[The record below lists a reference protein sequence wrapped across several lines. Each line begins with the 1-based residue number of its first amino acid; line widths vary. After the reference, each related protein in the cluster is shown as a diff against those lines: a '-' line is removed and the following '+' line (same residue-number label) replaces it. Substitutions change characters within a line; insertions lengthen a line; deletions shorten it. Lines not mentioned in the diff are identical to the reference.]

1 MLAIVYR
8 RFAMN
13 AMAEQFDPD
22 DERLAVR
29 LKALA
34 HPARLRILDLLAARG
49 TCICGEIVEVL
60 PLAQATVSQHLKVL
74 KEAGLLQGTID
85 GPRSCYCPDAS
96 AVGDLRRALDARLA
110 RIEAGC
116 FAHPQRK
123 TETIP

>member
-1 MLAIVYR
+1 MSK
-8 RFAMN
+8 
-13 AMAEQFDPD
+13 QFDPD
-22 DERLAVR
+22 DERLAEW

-74 KEAGLLQGTID
+74 KDAGLLQGTID
-85 GPRSCYCPDAS
+85 GSRSCYCLDAT
-96 AVGDLRRALDARLA
+96 ALNELRRALDARLA
-110 RIEAGC
+110 RLEAGC
-116 FAHPQRK
+116 CANPQRK